1 LSESDDSRRSH
12 PPPADERAT
21 PSSSPPPPDEQATP
35 PTQPPPPT
43 GPPLSV
49 PAGGPPPPQGA
60 LPSVTWGPGRTL
72 GALGA
77 MLLALFAEV
86 AVIAAFDP
94 ELETLGATLVLQ
106 AALGATLVG
115 AAFIAANTGGARASA
130 ADLGLRRPRGRFV
143 RATGIAYLGYFV
155 CALLIAALLQ
165 PEQED
170 VTRELGVDEGALG
183 VVAAGALIIG
193 VAPFTEE
200 VFFRGFMFAGMRRAL
215 PFAAAALIP
224 SVIWGLFHFTG
235 SGTWGVVVQLSV
247 FGLWL
252 SWLYER
258 TGSLWPPVAVHAF
271 NNAIA
276 FAILT
281 A

>member
-1 LSESDDSRRSH
+1 
-12 PPPADERAT
+12 
-21 PSSSPPPPDEQATP
+21 
-35 PTQPPPPT
+35 
-43 GPPLSV
+43 
-49 PAGGPPPPQGA
+49 
-60 LPSVTWGPGRTL
+60 
-72 GALGA
+72 

-86 AVIAAFDP
+86 AVIAGIFDP
-94 ELETLGATLVLQ
+94 ELESLGATLVLQ
-106 AALGATLVG
+106 AALAATLVG
-115 AAFIAANTGGARASA
+115 TAFVAANVRGSQASA

-143 RATGIAYLGYFV
+143 RATLIAYGGYFV
-155 CALLIAALLQ
+155 CALVIAALLQ

-170 VTRELGVDEGALG
+170 VTRELGVDEGALAAIVAG
-183 VVAAGALIIG
+183 VLIIG

-200 VFFRGFMFAGMRRAL
+200 LFFRGFMFAGMRRAL

-224 SVIWGLFHFTG
+224 SLIWGLFHYTG
-235 SGTWGVVVQLSV
+235 ADTWGVVVQLAV
-247 FGLWL
+247 FGIWL

-258 TGSLWPPVAVHAF
+258 TGSLWPAIAVHAF

>member
-1 LSESDDSRRSH
+1 MDLG
-12 PPPADERAT
+12 PGRA
-21 PSSSPPPPDEQATP
+21 
-35 PTQPPPPT
+35 PPT
-43 GPPLSV
+43 G
-49 PAGGPPPPQGA
+49 GA
-60 LPSVTWGPGRTL
+60 LPHVTWGPGRTL

-86 AVIAAFDP
+86 ALIAAILDP
-94 ELETLGATLVLQ
+94 ELESLGATLVLQ
-106 AALGATLVG
+106 AALAGTLVG
-115 AAFIAANTGGARASA
+115 TAFVAANTGGARASA
-130 ADLGLRRPRGRFV
+130 AQLGLRRPRGKFV
-143 RATGIAYLGYFV
+143 RATLTAYVGYFV
-155 CALLIAALLQ
+155 CALAIAALLQ

-183 VVAAGALIIG
+183 VIVAGLLIVG

-200 VFFRGFMFAGMRRAL
+200 VFFRGFMFAGMRRAM

-224 SVIWGLFHFTG
+224 AVIWGLFHYTG
-235 SGTWGVVVQLSV
+235 PDTWGVVVQLSV

-258 TGSLWPPVAVHAF
+258 TGSIWPPIAVHAF

-276 FAILT
+276 FTLLT